1 MNLVLI
7 MQESFHEEITLAR
20 NVMFPKCLLNKNY
33 TTLQIR
39 SYSFRRINGRWRF
52 FPSGD
57 LLYIRPDFVYKR
69 KFIFRRVRNWLIY
82 CIFSSHKK
90 NSSSLTCFSEHI
102 NSIFNF
108 RLYQTILS
116 FIFVKIE
123 VLNQRVEQTLRRK
136 TKLIFPALGTRFS
149 FQAFARSPRC
159 KSGRVLDLK
168 LPNDCDGYENV
179 TKKVNSRYFKLYG
192 AYSTSLNS
200 SNVGKF
206 FWS

>member
-1 MNLVLI
+1 MQDFSKRRSALHQARFCLQEKIYFSTSKELVDIL
-7 MQESFHEEITLAR
+7 
-20 NVMFPKCLLNKNY
+20 Y
-33 TTLQIR
+33 
-39 SYSFRRINGRWRF
+39 F
-52 FPSGD
+52 F
-57 LLYIRPDFVYKR
+57 FTQ
-69 KFIFRRVRNWLIY
+69 
-82 CIFSSHKK
+82 K
-90 NSSSLTCFSEHI
+90 NSSSLICFSEHI

-108 RLYQTILS
+108 GLYQTILS